1 MSVDVVVAL
10 VSVIVGYGGSVITA
24 ELQNRRIR
32 ERAREDESRRFQ
44 REALM
49 KLQEHVARR
58 GTAEC
63 RNRHGSC

>member
-32 ERAREDESRRFQ
+32 ERAREYERRRFQ
-44 REALM
+44 RETLM
-49 KLQEHVARR
+49 KLQEHVAHLMGQNQR
-58 GTAEC
+58 
-63 RNRHGSC
+63 SS

>member
-1 MSVDVVVAL
+1 
-10 VSVIVGYGGSVITA
+10 
-24 ELQNRRIR
+24 LQNRRIR